1 MLLRMTPKTAPG
13 QTQAIKKRE
22 FVLRRL
28 VAQQATAVE
37 AAQSLGLSER
47 QVRRLLKAY
56 RQEGAEAI
64 VHGNRGRTPE
74 NAVSPDLRQTIRELA
89 QTTYQGFNQCHLTE
103 KLAEEHDIHVSRS
116 SVSRILGEA
125 GIVSPRR
132 HRRAKHRSR
141 RERRAAAGMLLQL
154 DGSPHH
160 WLQERGP
167 RLTLLG
173 AIDDATSEVVAA
185 LFRREEDAHGYML
198 LLRSLVHS
206 HGIPLAVYSD
216 RHSIFVVS
224 KTAGETL
231 DEQLAGQR
239 KPTQVGRILEDL
251 SIELITAQSPQA
263 KGRIERLWDTFQD
276 RLVSELR
283 LANACTLAEA
293 NAVLAAYLPKH
304 NAKFAGPAK
313 DTTSAYRPLSANL
326 NLDVIFSFQYERSVA
341 NDNTVSMGQDV
352 VQIQPN
358 RERSSYAKARTRL
371 CVSLDGSIRV
381 FYKGRCIAHQPCT
394 DPNIVL
400 RAQKQH
406 R

>member
-1 MLLRMTPKTAPG
+1 MTPKTPPG
-13 QTQAIKKRE
+13 QTQTIKKRE
-22 FVLRRL
+22 FVLRKL
-28 VAQQATAVE
+28 VAEQATAVE

-47 QVRRLLKAY
+47 QVRRMLKAY

-103 KLAEEHDIHVSRS
+103 KLAEDHDIHVSRS
-116 SVSRILGEA
+116 SVSRILREG
-125 GIVSPRR
+125 GIVSPRH
-132 HRRAKHRSR
+132 HRRAKHRAR
-141 RERRAAAGMLLQL
+141 RERRTAAGMLLQL
-154 DGSPHH
+154 DGSPHD
-160 WLQERGP
+160 WLQGRGP

-173 AIDDATSEVVAA
+173 AIDDATSEVPAA
-185 LFRREEDAHGYML
+185 LFRDEEDAHGYML
-198 LLRSLVHS
+198 ILRSIVDS
-206 HGIPLAVYSD
+206 HGIPLAIYSD

-224 KTAGETL
+224 KSAGETL
-231 DEQLAGQR
+231 DEQLAGR
-239 KPTQVGRILEDL
+239 RNPTQVGRVLEDL

-263 KGRIERLWDTFQD
+263 KGRVERLWDTLQD

-283 LANACTLAEA
+283 LANARTLAEA

-304 NAKFAGPAK
+304 NAKFACPAK
-313 DTTSAYRPLSANL
+313 GATSAYRPVSAAL
-326 NLDVIFSFQYERSVA
+326 NLDEIFSFQYDRTVA
-341 NDNTVSMGQDV
+341 NDNTVCLGQDI

-358 RERSSYAKARTRL
+358 RERGSYAKARTRI

-381 FYKGRCIAHQPCT
+381 FFQGRCIAHQPCT